1 MFGGLSEKLQN
12 ALNKLSGKGK
22 VNEKDIKDV
31 MREVRLSLLEADVNY
46 RVVKQF
52 VAQIQERALG
62 AEVMESLT
70 PGSQVIKIV
79 RDELTRLMGST
90 SSKLTFNSNGPSI
103 YMIVGLQGSG
113 KTTNGAKLAAKLREK
128 GKRPLLVALDIYR
141 PAAIDQLHVLG
152 KQLDIPVFSMG
163 DQKSPVDIAKAAL
176 DEAYST
182 SRDVLILDTAGRLHL
197 DEGLMQELKDIKK
210 AMKPTEILLVVDAMV
225 GQDAVTVAGSFHE
238 QLGIDGIIMTKLD
251 GDTRGG
257 SALSMKEVTGAPI
270 KFVGTGEKITGN
282 TLEEF
287 HPDRMASR
295 ILGMGDVLSLIER
308 AEKNYDAQ
316 KAQALEQKMR
326 QEGLD
331 FDDFLEQMQQMR
343 EMGGIGELLGMLPG
357 LGGNM
362 KAMQNLDMDDKEIK
376 KVEAII
382 QSMTKKERKNPDLLN
397 ARRKQRIALG
407 SGASVQ
413 DVNKL
418 VKQFSQTR
426 KMMKQFTSMSKKGK
440 NPFGGMRLP
449 F

>member
-22 VNEKDIKDV
+22 VSEKDIKDV

-52 VAQIQERALG
+52 VSQIQERALG
-62 AEVMESLT
+62 VEVMESLT
-70 PGSQVIKIV
+70 PGNQVIKIV

-90 SSKLTFNSNGPSI
+90 SSKLTANSNGPSI

-141 PAAIDQLHVLG
+141 PAAIEQLHVLG
-152 KQLDIPVFSMG
+152 KQLDIPVFSLG
-163 DQKSPVDIAKAAL
+163 DQKSPVDIAMAAL
-176 DEAYST
+176 DQAYST

-197 DEGLMQELKDIKK
+197 DEDLMQELQDIKK
-210 AMKPTEILLVVDAMV
+210 AIKPTEILLVVDAMV

-270 KFVGTGEKITGN
+270 KFIGTGEKITGN

-308 AEKNYDAQ
+308 AEKNYDVE

-326 QEGLD
+326 QDGLD
-331 FDDFLEQMQQMR
+331 FDDFLEQLQQMR

-357 LGGNM
+357 VGGNM
-362 KAMQNLDMDDKEIK
+362 KAIKNLDMDDKEIK

-382 QSMTKKERKNPDLLN
+382 QSMTRKERKNPDLLN
-397 ARRKQRIALG
+397 AKRKQRIALG
-407 SGASVQ
+407 SGTNVQ
-413 DVNKL
+413 DVNRL

-440 NPFGGMRLP
+440 NPFGGLRLP

>member
-22 VNEKDIKDV
+22 VSEKDIKSV
-31 MREVRLSLLEADVNY
+31 MREVRLSLLEADVNF
-46 RVVKQF
+46 RVVKEF
-52 VAQIQERALG
+52 VSKIQERALG
-62 AEVMESLT
+62 VEVMDSLT
-70 PGSQVIKIV
+70 PGTQVIKIV
-79 RDELTRLMGST
+79 RDELTQLMGST
-90 SSKLTFNSNGPSI
+90 NSKLTFNTNGPSV
-103 YMIVGLQGSG
+103 YMVIGLQGSG
-113 KTTNGAKLAAKLREK
+113 KTTSGAKLAAKLKAK

-152 KQLDIPVFSMG
+152 KQLDVPVFSMG

-176 DEAYST
+176 DEAYNT

-197 DEGLMQELKDIKK
+197 DEELMQELEEIKS
-210 AMKPTEILLVVDAMV
+210 AMRPTEILLVVDAMV

-238 QLGIDGIIMTKLD
+238 KLGIDGIIMTKLD

-270 KFVGTGEKITGN
+270 KFIGTGEKITGN

-308 AEKNYDAQ
+308 AEKSYDEQ

-331 FDDFLEQMQQMR
+331 FDDFLEQLQQMR
-343 EMGGIGELLGMLPG
+343 EMGGIGELMAMLPG

-362 KAMQNLDMDDKEIK
+362 KALKNMDMDDKEIK

-382 QSMTKKERKNPDLLN
+382 QSMTAKERRSPDILN
-397 ARRKQRIALG
+397 AKRKQRIAKG
-407 SGASVQ
+407 SGTSIQ

-418 VKQFSQTR
+418 VKQFTQTR
-426 KMMKQFTSMSKKGK
+426 KMMKQFTNMSKKGK
-440 NPFGGMRLP
+440 NPFGGLNLP